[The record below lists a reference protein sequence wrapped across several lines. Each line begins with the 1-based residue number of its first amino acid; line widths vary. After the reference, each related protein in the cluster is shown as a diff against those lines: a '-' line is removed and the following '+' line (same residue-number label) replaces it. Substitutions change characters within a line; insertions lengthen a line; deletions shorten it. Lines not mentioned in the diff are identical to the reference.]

1 MALQKVTVKD
11 IIEKKKNGEKIVTIT
26 SYDYSFAKL
35 VDKSGI
41 DLILVGDSLSMVMLG
56 HNNTLSVT
64 MDEMIHHTKAVSRGV
79 SNALIVGDMPFLSYK
94 VDIKNA
100 VKNAGRFIQEGG
112 AEAVKVEGGTEI
124 CSTIKAMIE
133 ADIQV
138 MGHIGLTPQAI
149 YEFGGFL
156 VQGKT
161 IEAAKK
167 LILDAKNLE
176 ETGVFAIVLEGIPW
190 QIAKLITIAVN
201 IPTIGI
207 GAGPYCDG
215 QIIVIHDMFGIF
227 TEIKPKSKAVGL
239 KNVTINEPFFQ
250 GHFPDFPIMPG
261 VLVIEALAQV
271 SGILAFQSGAIG
283 NSVYFMSIEKAKF
296 RKPVVPGD
304 QLILEVNIV
313 QQRNNV
319 WKFSGQAF
327 VDKKVVAEAEF
338 TAMVTETGLENG

>member
-1 MALQKVTVKD
+1 MALQKVTIKD
-11 IIEKKKNGEKIVTIT
+11 ILEKKKKGEKIVTIT
-26 SYDYSFAKL
+26 SYDYSFAKI
-35 VDKSGI
+35 VDQTDI

-56 HNNTLSVT
+56 YKNTLSVT

-94 VDIKNA
+94 INQTDA

-124 CSTIKAMIE
+124 CPTIKAMIN

-176 ETGVFAIVLEGIPW
+176 ESGVFSIVLESIPW
-190 QIAKLITIAVN
+190 QLAKIITSRVDV
-201 IPTIGI
+201 PTIGI
-207 GAGPYCDG
+207 GAGEYCDG
-215 QIIVIHDMFGIF
+215 QILVIHDMLGIF
-227 TEIKPKSKAVGL
+227 TDIKPKFL
-239 KNVTINEPFFQ
+239 KYFSNIGESIRHALNDYRDEVINEIYPDRE
-250 GHFPDFPIMPG
+250 HSYEFPQQELNKINKW
-261 VLVIEALAQV
+261 IENVDICEEAH
-271 SGILAFQSGAIG
+271 
-283 NSVYFMSIEKAKF
+283 K
-296 RKPVVPGD
+296 
-304 QLILEVNIV
+304 LI
-313 QQRNNV
+313 
-319 WKFSGQAF
+319 
-327 VDKKVVAEAEF
+327 
-338 TAMVTETGLENG
+338 

>member
-1 MALQKVTVKD
+1 MSLQKVTIKD
-11 IIEKKKNGEKIVTIT
+11 IIEKKKNGEKIVSIT

-35 VDKSGI
+35 VDGSGI
-41 DLILVGDSLSMVMLG
+41 DLVLIGDSLSMVMLG
-56 HNNTLSVT
+56 HSNTLSVT

-94 VDIKNA
+94 IDIKEA

-112 AEAVKVEGGTEI
+112 AEAVKVEGGTEM
-124 CSTIKAMIE
+124 CPTIKAIIE

-149 YEFGGFL
+149 YKFGGFL

-176 ETGVFAIVLEGIPW
+176 EIGVFSIVLESIPS
-190 QIAKLITIAVN
+190 ID

-215 QIIVIHDMFGIF
+215 QILVIHDMLGIF
-227 TEIKPKSKAVGL
+227 TDIKPKFIKYFGKIGESISRALEEYRNEVKNGL
-239 KNVTINEPFFQ
+239 YPDKEHSYEFPQDELEEINHWFEKNDHNE
-250 GHFPDFPIMPG
+250 
-261 VLVIEALAQV
+261 EARKLA
-271 SGILAFQSGAIG
+271 
-283 NSVYFMSIEKAKF
+283 
-296 RKPVVPGD
+296 
-304 QLILEVNIV
+304 
-313 QQRNNV
+313 
-319 WKFSGQAF
+319 
-327 VDKKVVAEAEF
+327 
-338 TAMVTETGLENG
+338 

>member
-1 MALQKVTVKD
+1 MALQKVTVRD
-11 IIEKKKNGEKIVTIT
+11 IIEKKRKGEKIVTIT
-26 SYDYSFAKL
+26 SYDYSFAKI
-35 VDKSGI
+35 VDQSNI
-41 DLILVGDSLSMVMLG
+41 DLILVGDSLSMVILG
-56 HNNTLSVT
+56 YKNTLSVT

-94 VDIKNA
+94 VDKNEA

-124 CSTIKAMIE
+124 CPIIKAMIN

-176 ETGVFAIVLEGIPW
+176 ESGVFSIVLESIPW
-190 QIAKLITIAVN
+190 QIAKLITKSID

-215 QIIVIHDMFGIF
+215 QILVIHDMLGIF
-227 TEIKPKSKAVGL
+227 TEIKPKFLKYFGNVGQDIL
-239 KNVTINEPFFQ
+239 RAINKYKDEVINGIYPDRE
-250 GHFPDFPIMPG
+250 HSYEFPPQDLNKINQW
-261 VLVIEALAQV
+261 IENIDICEEAHKL
-271 SGILAFQSGAIG
+271 IQS
-283 NSVYFMSIEKAKF
+283 
-296 RKPVVPGD
+296 
-304 QLILEVNIV
+304 
-313 QQRNNV
+313 
-319 WKFSGQAF
+319 
-327 VDKKVVAEAEF
+327 
-338 TAMVTETGLENG
+338 

>member
-1 MALQKVTVKD
+1 MSLQKVTIKD
-11 IIEKKKNGEKIVTIT
+11 IIEKKKKGEKIVTIT
-26 SYDYSFAKL
+26 SYDYSFAKI
-35 VDKSGI
+35 VDESGI

-56 HNNTLSVT
+56 YKNTLSVT

-79 SNALIVGDMPFLSYK
+79 SNALLVGDMPFLSYK
-94 VDIKNA
+94 IDIAEA

-124 CSTIKAMIE
+124 CPTIKAMLD

-149 YEFGGFL
+149 YRFGGFM

-176 ETGVFAIVLEGIPW
+176 EVGVFSIVLESIPW
-190 QIAKLITIAVN
+190 QIAELITNSID

-215 QIIVIHDMFGIF
+215 QILVIHDMLGIF
-227 TEIKPKSKAVGL
+227 TDIKPKFLKYFGNIGKAINHALNDYKDEVINGVYPDREHSYEFPQQEL
-239 KNVTINEPFFQ
+239 TKINEW
-250 GHFPDFPIMPG
+250 
-261 VLVIEALAQV
+261 IEGTDICEEAH
-271 SGILAFQSGAIG
+271 
-283 NSVYFMSIEKAKF
+283 K
-296 RKPVVPGD
+296 
-304 QLILEVNIV
+304 LI
-313 QQRNNV
+313 
-319 WKFSGQAF
+319 
-327 VDKKVVAEAEF
+327 
-338 TAMVTETGLENG
+338 